1 MSSRGHERVKWE
13 DVRELAEECFK
24 VWGSDWQY
32 HWAREAWSI
41 LDDAGLTS
49 FDGIIERAEVY
60 LRMLALGCL
69 YRDFCDVAADER
81 HERED
86 WMWATEVSLE
96 DDVLHPFVLGMMIG
110 RKGEQLLE
118 SADCIPEHYQA
129 VVESLVDKRR
139 REVSGALLS
148 AYKSEAVLWAMLRLT
163 TLTDL
168 ADDEN
173 SDEDPVGRV
182 LRDAAWED
190 TESYSW
196 VSEGCPVRRTSWE
209 Y

>member
-1 MSSRGHERVKWE
+1 
-13 DVRELAEECFK
+13 
-24 VWGSDWQY
+24 
-32 HWAREAWSI
+32 
-41 LDDAGLTS
+41 
-49 FDGIIERAEVY
+49 
-60 LRMLALGCL
+60 
-69 YRDFCDVAADER
+69 
-81 HERED
+81 
-86 WMWATEVSLE
+86 MWATEVGLK

-118 SADCIPEHYQA
+118 SADCIAEHYQT

-139 REVSGALLS
+139 REVCGALMPRTR
-148 AYKSEAVLWAMLRLT
+148 SEAVLWAMLRLT

-182 LRDAAWED
+182 LRDAAWRSGELQR
-190 TESYSW
+190 

-209 Y
+209 